1 MEHAESA
8 AGVDVTQHN
17 KVYVYMGVYV
27 GRGTWRERRRT
38 RNGKRGTRGEENG
51 RREDRG
57 SAEAHTT
64 TAIRPPLHPIDDNDD
79 DDDVAATSSIILI
92 STINVR
98 PSTLDHRRY
107 REAKCNK
114 KRGRRKEEAR
124 RETRNQGATNDR
136 RQRNAKTKDEWGYV
150 PNNEEPGAP
159 CAASQTKLGS
169 R

>member
-1 MEHAESA
+1 MRR
-8 AGVDVTQHN
+8 N
-17 KVYVYMGVYV
+17 KVYVDVGVDASVERNVGVYV

-98 PSTLDHRRY
+98 PLMISTILDVKARNEESKHEIGAR
-107 REAKCNK
+107 
-114 KRGRRKEEAR
+114 KRN
-124 RETRNQGATNDR
+124 RETGRENESSRMKNGKEDADADGRAPFERQDGDVEQG
-136 RQRNAKTKDEWGYV
+136 
-150 PNNEEPGAP
+150 
-159 CAASQTKLGS
+159 LGIGI
-169 R
+169 